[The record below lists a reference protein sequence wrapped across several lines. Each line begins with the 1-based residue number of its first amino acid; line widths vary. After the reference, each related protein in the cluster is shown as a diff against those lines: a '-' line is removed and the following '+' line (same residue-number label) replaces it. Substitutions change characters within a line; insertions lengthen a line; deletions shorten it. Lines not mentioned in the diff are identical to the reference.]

1 MSLLLM
7 GALTMA
13 AGRTLWVAPP
23 PGPDGDGSRERPFRS
38 VHRAVAEA
46 KPGDE
51 VVFLGGRYAMDDWV
65 VVTQRG
71 EPGHWLVLKAEK
83 GQAPVF
89 DFSAVR
95 PARQPWTGGFHA
107 KGAAYVRFLGLQVE
121 NSHACGFLISDGC
134 EAIDVVDCRVRMT
147 FMPGIGAWNSS
158 RVRIVG
164 NDVSRA
170 NDPSMRLWGNPEH
183 ECPHE
188 AISVAG
194 IKGFEVAWNRVHD
207 SVKEG
212 IDVKEVSAHGVVHHN
227 LVEDLHRQAYY
238 ADAWFGLLEDVEFV
252 SNVGRRCEW
261 GLVIS
266 VEGRDSELRNVR
278 VRHNVF
284 HDNRASGIFFGRWG
298 TDGPRSGI
306 RIEANTLARN
316 GRRGHWAGATGNIDL
331 RSPNVRDVV
340 VERNLLVGGSGFQ
353 IAAFSADPAELASK
367 SVVVRG
373 NRMDRRMACPLEE
386 NPYGPAHVLYGQS
399 PQFGAVEFEDPS
411 RGLWIPKDRG
421 LEFGAVPSRSRTLPP
436 VSPALE
442 GFPEYRPSRKLHPLF

>member
-1 MSLLLM
+1 MTAVLLCV
-7 GALTMA
+7 AAMA

-23 PGPDGDGSRERPFRS
+23 PGPDGDGTRLRPFRS

-46 KPGDE
+46 RPGDE
-51 VVFLGGRYAMDDWV
+51 VVFLGGRYAMEDFV
-65 VVTQRG
+65 VLTQRG
-71 EPGHWLVLKAEK
+71 EPGRWLVLRAER
-83 GQAPVF
+83 GHRPVF
-89 DFSAVR
+89 DFKAVR
-95 PARQPWTGGFHA
+95 PERQPWTGGFHA
-107 KGAAYVRFLGLQVE
+107 KGASYVRFIGLAVE

-194 IKGFEVAWNRVHD
+194 IRHFEVAWNRVHD

-227 LVEDLHRQAYY
+227 LVENLHRQAYY

-252 SNVGRRCEW
+252 SNVARRCEW

-266 VEGRDSELRNVR
+266 VEGRASELRNVR
-278 VRHNVF
+278 VRHNVL

-306 RIEANTLARN
+306 RIEANTLVRN

-331 RSPNVRDVV
+331 RSPNVRDLM

-353 IAAFSADPAELASK
+353 IAAFTDDLGVLASK
-367 SVVVRG
+367 SVVVRN
-373 NRMDRRMACPLEE
+373 NRMDRRMPCPVEE

-411 RGLWIPKDRG
+411 GDRWLPKGRDR
-421 LEFGAVPSRSRTLPP
+421 EFGALSGPDGKLPKVEP
-436 VSPALE
+436 FLE
-442 GFPEYRPSRKLHPLF
+442 GFPPYRPSKRLHPLF